1 MATKHFRSCMAW
13 QAATDIWAIGREID
27 FQVVTILRREVLL
40 SITNMVIKYLV
51 WIPWIFTPNL
61 ESN

>member
-40 SITNMVIKYLV
+40 SITNMVIKYLG
-51 WIPWIFTPNL
+51 
-61 ESN
+61 